1 MSDGGG
7 GGGGGGGREF
17 VFPSKLPKVENGIF
31 LPREGSPRVIPF
43 RAATQLRGA
52 GAVQHSLSRVAS
64 SVAPVPSVEQVVGG
78 VLRRGEEDRSAPGED
93 VGGTNNAVEDKRCGG
108 FELPG
113 RIFGRRDRSSADAA
127 SVRQAAASSKTVAVV
142 TGVMPRYRDTM
153 QPNGDAVECMP
164 HEGDGSPTYA
174 AGHTSGAVE
183 ESEFISDVLFMWMGV
198 EKTKYFT
205 YDATSHRYVMSAE
218 VGTMR
223 QRQSFLTLQE
233 CGWLAHQID
242 EVLRSST
249 TERSFLQQSLRSAMR
264 RQLLQYHCLVASF
277 RERRSPPMTFSD
289 LVVAFKRVQPKLQVL
304 FTILRETESVK
315 GGELASKLQRLV
327 QQGSTRLY
335 ALLSEVYMEAVSPL
349 LYMAVSSITKGE
361 ISDPFNE
368 FFVKSNPRIDN
379 TSDAFWSSKFALL
392 PEMLPTTVSRALAEQ
407 VMLVTKNVSF
417 IRNCCRCKQW
427 HMDPAIV
434 TAAQSASFDTIGA
447 VVRDAM
453 FFTNTAVLKL
463 IREEFHLDNV
473 FRMVNAFLLVGNGGF
488 YELLID
494 RLDPVLSRLSH
505 MVQTSIVRDH
515 MQSALLDIVPYT
527 RHLDTDLF
535 SMLQCE
541 MVKDDKII
549 GWDAFLVTM
558 IVPSP
563 LNNIFDVTAMKV
575 YRRLFRI
582 MFKVKRAEVALK
594 KSWRQ
599 SVVLDR
605 IIGRLHN
612 TSREVIA
619 WREVA
624 ADAHLLGLQLNHF
637 VNNLWSYLVA
647 EVSTVSWDLLMKA
660 LRQCT
665 SLDEIRAAHIAYLQ
679 YLTLHSLLHG
689 DCASMRQNIESV
701 LSIVRQY
708 VGAQALLT
716 SLLERGNGDVFSIK
730 SEYQR
735 LTDDFQREITS
746 LLTTLEEQHLQF
758 DFLNF
763 LLLRL
768 NFNHFYHD
776 TMFGNNTEF

>member
-1 MSDGGG
+1 MPGGG
-7 GGGGGGGREF
+7 SGPGRESLF
-17 VFPSKLPKVENGIF
+17 LSKWPLTEKGSPVM
-31 LPREGSPRVIPF
+31 REGSPRIIPF
-43 RAATQLRGA
+43 RAATQLRGVA
-52 GAVQHSLSRVAS
+52 TVPPASSGSLSN
-64 SVAPVPSVEQVVGG
+64 VAPAIPSEAANDDVPCRVTEEAGVRGGMTGITNLTVGSNG
-78 VLRRGEEDRSAPGED
+78 Y
-93 VGGTNNAVEDKRCGG
+93 GG

-113 RIFGRRDRSSADAA
+113 RIFGRRERASADVSGVRQDAVLLKTATAA
-127 SVRQAAASSKTVAVV
+127 SGVVQRHRDVAQPIGDTTEAA
-142 TGVMPRYRDTM
+142 
-153 QPNGDAVECMP
+153 P
-164 HEGDGSPTYA
+164 HEGGVTVSSIV
-174 AGHTSGAVE
+174 GHSCRALSEG
-183 ESEFISDVLFMWMGV
+183 EFISDVLFMWMGV
-198 EKTKYFT
+198 DRTKYFT
-205 YDATSHRYVMSAE
+205 YDEASHRYAVNAE
-218 VGTMR
+218 MGTVR
-223 QRQSFLTLQE
+223 QRQAAVTLQE

-242 EVLRSST
+242 DVLGGSN
-249 TERSFLQQSLRSAMR
+249 TERSFLQQSLRSAVR

-289 LVVAFKRVQPKLQVL
+289 LVVAFKRVQPKLHVL

-327 QQGSTRLY
+327 QQGSTRLS
-335 ALLSEVYMEAVSPL
+335 ALLSDVYMEAVSPL

-361 ISDPFNE
+361 ILDPFNE

-379 TSDAFWSSKFALL
+379 ISDAFWSSKFALL
-392 PEMLPTTVSRALAEQ
+392 PEMLPTTVPRALAEQ

-434 TAAQSASFDTIGA
+434 AAAQNASFDTISA
-447 VVRDAM
+447 VVRDAVC
-453 FFTNTAVLKL
+453 FTNKAVLKL

-488 YELLID
+488 YELLIH

-515 MQSALLDIVPYT
+515 MQSTLLDIVPYT
-527 RHLDTDLF
+527 RNLDTDLF
-535 SMLQCE
+535 SMMQCE
-541 MVKDDKII
+541 LVKDDKII

-558 IVPSP
+558 SVPSP
-563 LNNIFDVTAMKV
+563 LNNVFDLTSMKV

-612 TSREVIA
+612 TSRELTA

-665 SLDEIRAAHIAYLQ
+665 SLDDIRAAHIAYLQ

-716 SLLERGNGDVFSIK
+716 SLLERGSGDVFSIK
-730 SEYQR
+730 CEYQR
-735 LTDDFQREITS
+735 LADDFQREITS

-768 NFNHFYHD
+768 NFNYFYHD
-776 TMFGNNTEF
+776 TLCGSNTEF